1 MFWEHCALEPAGRQC
16 TGAHAGVK
24 WRSLSKWLKTSGLGA
39 EVSGAEREPFLG
51 ERAKTRPNS
60 RTAGESVLSTQ
71 TNAHKLMQRGGGFV
85 DCGAELGYRPGDFF
99 FCDYCGW
106 GQEQVISGDAV
117 DAALHGIDEE
127 SAGHGGGGDP
137 CGEV

>member
-1 MFWEHCALEPAGRQC
+1 MFWEHFALEPAGRQC

-24 WRSLSKWLKTSGLGA
+24 WRSLSKWLKTGGLGA
-39 EVSGAEREPFLG
+39 EVSGGEKELFLG
-51 ERAKTRPNS
+51 EGAKTRPNS
-60 RTAGESVLSTQ
+60 KAAGESASSTQ
-71 TNAHKLMQRGGGFV
+71 TNAHKLMQTGPGFGY
-85 DCGAELGYRPGDFF
+85 CGAEFGYGPGDFF

-106 GQEQVISGDAV
+106 SQEQVISGDAV

-127 SAGHGGGGDP
+127 SAGHGGGGDA